1 MAWKDLFATK
11 SLELLH
17 EEMKGENRLRRVL
30 GPVGLTSLG
39 VGAIIGA
46 GIFIMTGEVA
56 SNDAGP
62 GVVLSYVVAGIACVL
77 AAFCYSEFA
86 AMAPVAGS
94 AYTYAYAT
102 LGEILAWII
111 GWDLILEYAM
121 AAAVV
126 AAGWAK
132 YLNKL
137 LKVLNIPEVP
147 SYLCNDPSTG
157 GWFNLPAVLILVLVT
172 VVLVIGIRESAA
184 SNTALVLL
192 KLSVVVFVIIVG
204 IAYVDPGNWFNIP
217 AEARKTPEQILLDE
231 AVIKYAKDTGVNS
244 EALSKHAKAV
254 LFTRIAAEHKDSDYW
269 KKVEAKHA
277 KDLPT
282 AKADIDAAEVV
293 LAKAKDKK
301 AIDAKN
307 IDKWG
312 MIAELGM
319 NSALEKVDEQTR
331 NNYMPYGISG
341 VMLGA
346 ALVFFAFIGFDS
358 ISTHSEEA
366 VNPQRDLPIGI
377 LASLTICTILYL
389 GVSAV
394 ITGMVPYPD
403 IDTHAAVASAFTD
416 EAEKTN
422 SWVLRASGGLIAAGA
437 LAGLTSVLLITFL
450 SQARIFL
457 AMARDGLMP
466 PSIFGAVHA
475 KFRTPHLSTI
485 VTGSLMALVAA
496 FTPIADLEKM
506 VNIGTLFA
514 FVVVCAAVLILRI
527 KRPEAPRPFRC
538 PAVYIVA
545 PLGIA
550 VNVLLML
557 FLPRLT
563 WLRLFGWLGIGFLI
577 YFGYG
582 YFHSVLRK
590 RRAANLP

>member
-1 MAWKDLFATK
+1 
-11 SLELLH
+11 
-17 EEMKGENRLRRVL
+17 
-30 GPVGLTSLG
+30 
-39 VGAIIGA
+39 
-46 GIFIMTGEVA
+46 
-56 SNDAGP
+56 
-62 GVVLSYVVAGIACVL
+62 
-77 AAFCYSEFA
+77 
-86 AMAPVAGS
+86 
-94 AYTYAYAT
+94 
-102 LGEILAWII
+102 
-111 GWDLILEYAM
+111 
-121 AAAVV
+121 
-126 AAGWAK
+126 
-132 YLNKL
+132 
-137 LKVLNIPEVP
+137 
-147 SYLCNDPSTG
+147 
-157 GWFNLPAVLILVLVT
+157 
-172 VVLVIGIRESAA
+172 
-184 SNTALVLL
+184 
-192 KLSVVVFVIIVG
+192 LSVVVFVIIVG

-301 AIDAKN
+301 AIDAMN

-319 NSALEKVDEQTR
+319 NSTLEKVDEQTR

-377 LASLTICTILYL
+377 LASLAICTILYL

-403 IDTHAAVASAFTD
+403 IDTNAAVASAFTD

-485 VTGSLMALVAA
+485 VTGTLMAVVAA
-496 FTPIADLEKM
+496 FTPISDLEKM

-527 KRPEAPRPFRC
+527 KRPDAPRPFRC

-550 VNVLLML
+550 VNVMLML
-557 FLPRLT
+557 FLPKLT
-563 WLRLFGWLGIGFLI
+563 WLRLFGWLGLGLLI
-577 YFGYG
+577 YLGYG
-582 YFHSVLRK
+582 YFNSVLRK